1 MENQFY
7 YAGFIDIWG
16 RGILNILRQLKEND
30 LPKPAFE
37 QSAGAFR
44 IAFKRPSPQK
54 TPQITPQKPTALE
67 ERILQKVQKKPTM
80 TRKELAVELNISEET
95 VKEYLE
101 RLRKKGLLN
110 RRGGRKEGY
119 WEVSS
124 TT

>member
-1 MENQFY
+1 VENQFY

-44 IAFKRPSPQK
+44 IAFKRSSPQK

-67 ERILQKVQKKPTM
+67 ERILEELRKKPRV
-80 TRKELAVELNISEET
+80 TRKELATLLEISEET

-101 RLRKKGLLN
+101 RLRRKGLLI
-110 RRGGRKEGY
+110 RRGGRKGGY
-119 WEVSS
+119 WEIL
-124 TT
+124 